1 MEKPLVSVIMGIYN
15 TAESLPQSIQSIL
28 DQTYTNWEL
37 IMCDDCS
44 TDNTYE
50 VAVAYAEKYSNIKVV
65 RNEQNMRL
73 AYSLNHCLKY
83 AQGQYV
89 ARMDADD
96 ICFPERFEKQV
107 EFLNT
112 HKEYMVVGSA
122 LIPYDESGERAPR
135 MIKEYPVAR
144 DMKRGVTFFHPTVMM
159 RKEAYDALDGYYV
172 SKRTRKGQDLDLWFR
187 FYAKGFKGHNI
198 QEPLLKYHE
207 SLEDYKKKR
216 NISYSWD
223 MCKTALHGFKINR
236 FPIYLYPWI
245 FKDLV
250 SALVPR
256 WMRFMRHKKATKG
269 EKK

>member
-1 MEKPLVSVIMGIYN
+1 MEKPLVSVIMGVYN
-15 TAESLPQSIQSIL
+15 TAESLPRSIQSIL

-50 VAVAYAEKYSNIKVV
+50 VALEYAKKYPNIKVV
-65 RNEQNMRL
+65 KNEKNMRL

-83 AQGQYV
+83 AQGEYV

-96 ICFPERFEKQV
+96 ICLPERFEKQV
-107 EFLNT
+107 QLLNM
-112 HKEYMVVGSA
+112 HKEYMVVGSE
-122 LIPYDESGERAPR
+122 LIPYDENGERAPR
-135 MIKEYPVAR
+135 PVKEYPIAR
-144 DMKRGVTFFHPTVMM
+144 DMKRGVTFLHPTIMM

-187 FYAKGFKGHNI
+187 FYAKGFKGYNI

-207 SLEDYKKKR
+207 SLDDYKKKR
-216 NISYSWD
+216 NISYSWA
-223 MCKTALHGFKINR
+223 MVKTSLYGFKINR
-236 FPIYLYPWI
+236 FPIYLYPWA
-245 FKDLV
+245 FKHLV

-256 WMRFMRHKKATKG
+256 WMRFNIKKRKG
-269 EKK
+269 DRK